1 MLGASSGSVTAT
13 ASTKISTPGEIISSS
28 FANSGALRQPDREK
42 NTTTTN
48 MHNKRNTNFVREL
61 CSSSD
66 KCSTKQKLQACQ
78 KPQFDNKVKKIS
90 GSIFT
95 IPESNMTSADLAS
108 FCGTCNVSDI
118 GSMLRVQEQSSSSAS
133 EVNAMV
139 CERTIPGDVSGVQK
153 FPSDSSGQKLLPL
166 IAFPAWGKINP
177 EDFKYEPSNN
187 DWKDYTTGFVSPDQD
202 MCFWPEVPQLVD
214 ETTSS
219 SNKQQLL
226 SILTRKDPIYANKL
240 FVSGG
245 FFDNFWHALFILN
258 SWCIMKDD

>member
-28 FANSGALRQPDREK
+28 FANSVALRQPDREK

-108 FCGTCNVSDI
+108 FCGKCNVSDI
-118 GSMLRVQEQSSSSAS
+118 GSMLRPSQSSSSAS

-153 FPSDSSGQKLLPL
+153 FPSDRSGQKLLPL

-177 EDFKYEPSNN
+177 EDFKYEHSND